1 MPVALNDDQSALAQ
15 AVAGFAERHG
25 ARESTRKE
33 TAKHKAGERPDH
45 WLELISLGLHAVH
58 LPEEVGGQ
66 GGSIEDIAV
75 VIGEAGRALLPG
87 PLLPTVCASAVVSTA
102 EHDAATIGTL
112 KRLAAGATAT
122 VLGPQSSLTISEHDG
137 RTRLDGESAA
147 TLGAASAE
155 LFVVAAEAANA
166 SDGAPLWLVV
176 DRQAA
181 GIDVAVEDGVD
192 LGRDLAVVRFCDV
205 DVTEAVRLSGIEAD
219 QAADIVV
226 AMMAVEA
233 AGIIGWCSDAATEFV
248 KSRNQFGRPIGAFQ
262 AVQHRAAQLRITSEL
277 ATASAWDGVRGLA
290 DTAMQR
296 SHAVAGAAVMALGRT
311 VHAAVECLALHG
323 AIGFTW
329 EHDVHLYWRR
339 AITLAGLAGPVESWE
354 TRLGEAAVEG
364 PRDFTVTLPDDEEG
378 FRRQVAGVLDQAAA
392 LSNPHPSPMGD
403 NDAVATGPRRTL
415 LAERGLVAPSWPRP
429 WGLDANPLQQLIV
442 QEEFDRRGLEQPSMA
457 IGQWVLPVV
466 LKHGTPEQIEALAAP
481 SLRGEL
487 IWCQL
492 FSEPDAG
499 SDVASLTLRAT
510 KTDGGWLMSGQ
521 KIWTTQA
528 HLADWGLCLARTG
541 AEDSKHPKHHGLSM
555 FLINMTNPQ
564 LHVRPI
570 KQANGDAEFN
580 EVFFND
586 AFVPDAMLLGQP
598 GEGWALTIDT
608 LAQERLFIGTYRDT
622 GNEQRI
628 RRIITDR
635 LYGGTRDDAL
645 RTLGRISARGA
656 AIAAMNLRETL
667 RRLQGHSPGP
677 ATSIGKAAASMLHVD
692 AAAAA
697 LNLIGPL
704 GALSEIQCEPVFH
717 ELDIPTWVI
726 GGGTLEIQLNTIAT
740 FVLGLPRR

>member
-15 AVAGFAERHG
+15 TVAGFAERHG

-33 TAKHKAGERPDH
+33 AANHKAGERPDH

-58 LPEEVGGQ
+58 LPEGVGGQ
-66 GGSIEDIAV
+66 GGSIADIAV

-102 EHDAATIGTL
+102 EHDAAAIATL
-112 KRLAAGATAT
+112 KLLAAGATAT
-122 VLGPQSSLTISEHDG
+122 VLGPQSSLRISEHDG

-155 LFVVAAEAANA
+155 LFVVAAQAANA
-166 SDGAPLWLVV
+166 SDSAPLWLVV
-176 DRQAA
+176 DRQDA

-219 QAADIVV
+219 QAADIVL

-233 AGIIGWCSDAATEFV
+233 AGIIAWCSDAATEFV
-248 KSRNQFGRPIGAFQ
+248 KSRTQFGRPIGAFQ
-262 AVQHRAAQLRITSEL
+262 AVQHRAAQLRIASEL
-277 ATASAWDGVRGLA
+277 ATAAAWDGVRGLG
-290 DTAMQR
+290 DTAIQR
-296 SHAVAGAAVMALGRT
+296 SHAVAGAAVMALGRA

-339 AITLAGLAGPVESWE
+339 AVTLAGLAGPVESWE
-354 TRLGEAAVEG
+354 TRLGEAAVDG

-392 LSNPHPSPMGD
+392 LSNPHRSPMGD

-415 LAERGLVAPSWPRP
+415 LAERRLVAPSWPRP

-457 IGQWVLPVV
+457 IGQWVLLVV

-510 KTDGGWLMSGQ
+510 KTDGGWLLRGQ

-541 AEDSKHPKHHGLSM
+541 AEDSKHRGLSM
-555 FLINMTNPQ
+555 FLIDMTNPK
-564 LHVRPI
+564 LDVRPI
-570 KQANGDAEFN
+570 KQANGEAEFN

-622 GNEQRI
+622 GNEARI
-628 RRIITDR
+628 RRIITEGQ
-635 LYGGTRDDAL
+635 YGGTRDDAL

>member
-1 MPVALNDDQSALAQ
+1 MPVALTDDQSALAQ
-15 AVAGFAERHG
+15 TVAGFAERHG
-25 ARESTRKE
+25 ARESTRND
-33 TAKHKAGERPDH
+33 TANHKAGERPDH
-45 WLELISLGLHAVH
+45 WRELIDLGLHAVH
-58 LPEEVGGQ
+58 LSEEVGGQ
-66 GGSIEDIAV
+66 GGSIDDLAV
-75 VIGEAGRALLPG
+75 VVAEAGRALLPG

-102 EHDAATIGTL
+102 DIDDAAIGVL
-112 KRLAAGATAT
+112 KRLADGTTAT
-122 VLGPQSSLTISEHDG
+122 VLGPRSPLTISEHDG
-137 RTRLDGESAA
+137 RARLDGESAA

-155 LFVVAAEAANA
+155 LFVVAAQPDPAA
-166 SDGAPLWLVV
+166 GAAAAPSWLVV
-176 DRQAA
+176 DRRSA
-181 GIDVAVEDGVD
+181 GVDVDVLNGVD
-192 LGRDLAVVRFCDV
+192 LGRDLAAVRFRDV
-205 DVTEAVRLSGIEAD
+205 DVSDAVPLSGINVD
-219 QAADIVV
+219 QAADFIV

-248 KSRNQFGRPIGAFQ
+248 KSRSQFGRPIGAFQ
-262 AVQHRAAQLRITSEL
+262 AVQHRVAQLRITSEL
-277 ATASAWDGVRGLA
+277 ATAAAWDGVRGLT
-290 DTAMQR
+290 DTSGQR
-296 SHAVAGAAVMALGRT
+296 SHAVAGAAVMALGRA

-339 AITLAGLAGPVESWE
+339 AIALAGLAGPVESWE
-354 TRLGEAAVEG
+354 ARLGGAAIDG
-364 PRDFTVTLPDDEEG
+364 PRDFTVTLPDAEG
-378 FRRQVAGVLDQAAA
+378 EFRRQVARVLDQAAA
-392 LSNPHPSPMGD
+392 LSNPHTSPMGD
-403 NDAVATGPRRTL
+403 NDAVNIGPRRAL
-415 LAERGLVAPSWPRP
+415 LAENGLVTPSLPRP
-429 WGLDANPLQQLIV
+429 WGLDASPLQQLIV
-442 QEEFDRRGLEQPSMA
+442 QEELDRRGLEQPSMA
-457 IGQWVLPVV
+457 VGQWVLPVV
-466 LKHGTPEQIEALAAP
+466 LKHGTPEQIAALAAP

-510 KTDGGWLMSGQ
+510 KTDGGWLLSGQ

-541 AEDSKHPKHHGLSM
+541 AEDSKHRGLSM
-555 FLINMTNPQ
+555 FLIDMTNPK
-564 LHVRPI
+564 LDVRPI
-570 KQANGDAEFN
+570 KQANGQADFN
-580 EVFFND
+580 EVFFD
-586 AFVPDAMLLGQP
+586 EAFVPDAELLGQP

-628 RRIITDR
+628 RHIVDDSRYAGSR
-635 LYGGTRDDAL
+635 EDAL
-645 RTLGRISARGA
+645 RALGRISARGA

-692 AAAAA
+692 AAATA
-697 LNLIGPL
+697 LNLIGPA
-704 GALSEIQCEPVFH
+704 GAVGEIQCEPVFH

-740 FVLGLPRR
+740 FVLGMPRR